1 MSERSERAVEG
12 IADGLRRRLGLGSA
26 VVIGLGSMLGAG
38 VFVALAP
45 AAALAGDALPVA
57 LVVAALVAAANA
69 SSMAVL
75 AARWPQS
82 GGAYVYGRE
91 ALGPVWGYLAGV
103 AFVVGKLAS
112 CAAMALAVGAYA
124 WPGHARV
131 VAVLLVVGLTALGW
145 WGVQRTTV
153 VMAVIV
159 TVVLVALA
167 AVVAV
172 GAGAPRVVGGA
183 EPGGVRDVLAAA
195 GVMFFA
201 FAGYARVATLG
212 EEVRDPART
221 VPRAVGIAL
230 GVVLVVYAA
239 VAWTGVRVLGVE
251 DLAASTA
258 PLVDVVEAAG
268 ADALAPVVR
277 VAAALAAGGAL
288 LALLLGVSRTVL
300 ALARDRHLPG
310 VLAGVDARHGVPRPA
325 EAAIAVV
332 VALLVLVGDLGTV
345 VGASS
350 FGVLLYYAVAN
361 AAALTLRTR
370 RGRRRVVPVAGLA
383 GCLALGWTQP
393 LDAVLPGAV
402 VLALALVAYAVTR
415 RARPGRAAS
424 TDGSATRTSDP

>member
-1 MSERSERAVEG
+1 
-12 IADGLRRRLGLGSA
+12 
-26 VVIGLGSMLGAG
+26 MLGAG

-45 AAALAGDALPVA
+45 AAALAGSALPVA
-57 LVVAALVAAANA
+57 LVLAALVAAANA

-124 WPGHARV
+124 WPGAARV
-131 VAVLLVVGLTALGW
+131 VAVTLVVALTALGW
-145 WGVQRTTV
+145 WGVQRTTT
-153 VMAVIV
+153 VMAVVV
-159 TVVLVALA
+159 TVVLVVLA
-167 AVVAV
+167 TVVVV
-172 GAGAPRVVGGA
+172 GAGEPRAASTTG
-183 EPGGVRDVLAAA
+183 PGSVRDVLAAA

-221 VPRAVGIAL
+221 VPRAVGLAL

-239 VAWTGVRVLGVE
+239 IAWTGVRVLGVA
-251 DLAASTA
+251 DLATSTA
-258 PLVDVVEAAG
+258 PLVDVVEVAG

-277 VAAALAAGGAL
+277 AAAVLAASGAL

-300 ALARDRHLPG
+300 ALARDRHLPRLLG
-310 VLAGVDARHGVPRPA
+310 GVDPSHGVPRPA
-325 EAAIAVV
+325 EAAVAVAVV
-332 VALLVLVGDLGTV
+332 VLVLVGDLGTV

-361 AAALTLRTR
+361 AAAFTLRTR
-370 RGRRRVVPVAGLA
+370 RGRRRVVPVAGLT

-393 LDAVLPGAV
+393 LDSVVPGLV

-415 RARPGRAAS
+415 RARPPGAAS
-424 TDGSATRTSDP
+424 TDGSATRTGGRSRRRGPA